1 MKSKRY
7 ILLVFAVLFVA
18 GVSYAQPDKPDK
30 VQALKVSFI
39 TDKLNLSPQE
49 AQGFWPLY
57 NEYTDKIRLGRK
69 IFRKQY
75 GPVKEF
81 KSDKEA
87 EDYLSAELKLK
98 QNEVDLQKEYYEKFK
113 KVLGAR
119 KTALLHKAEEEF
131 KKVVLESMGV
141 KNSGSD

>member
-1 MKSKRY
+1 MRYKRY
-7 ILLVFAVLFVA
+7 ILLLFAVLFTA
-18 GVSYAQPDKPDK
+18 GVSYAQPDKGDK

-39 TDKLNLSPQE
+39 TEKLNLNSQE

-57 NEYTDKIRLGRK
+57 NEYTDKIKMGRK
-69 IFRKQY
+69 AFRKQY

-81 KSDKEA
+81 RTDKEA

-113 KVLGAR
+113 KVLGAK

-141 KNSGSD
+141 KNSVSD

>member
-1 MKSKRY
+1 MKFKRY
-7 ILLVFAVLFVA
+7 ILVLAAVFFMA
-18 GVSYAQPDKPDK
+18 GVSYAQPGDK
-30 VQALKVSFI
+30 VQALKASFI
-39 TDKLNLSPQE
+39 TEKLNLSTQE

-57 NEYTDKIRLGRK
+57 NEYTDKIKQGRRT
-69 IFRKQY
+69 FRKQY

-87 EDYLSAELKLK
+87 EDYLTAELKLK
-98 QNEVDLQKEYYEKFK
+98 QGEVDLQKEYYEKFK
-113 KVLGAR
+113 KVLGVK

-131 KKVVLESMGV
+131 KKVMLESMGV